1 MKINI
6 SGHHVEVTEA
16 IADVIHSK
24 FAKVASH
31 FPNLMSLDIILKVE
45 KNIQKI
51 EVTTQYENVKV
62 SVSAVDDDLYKAI
75 GSSVKKLEAALAH
88 RKGVIN
94 SNLYNKYQV
103 PEQELVAHPN

>member
-24 FAKVASH
+24 YAKVGNH
-31 FPNLMSLDIILKVE
+31 FPSLMSLDIILKVE

-51 EVTTQYENVKV
+51 EVTTLYENVKV
-62 SVSAVDDDLYKAI
+62 SITAVADDMYKAI
-75 GSSVKKLEAALAH
+75 GNSVKKLESALAH

-94 SNLYNKYQV
+94 ANLHDKFEVQ
-103 PEQELVAHPN
+103 EQELVAQTH

>member
-16 IADVIHSK
+16 IAEVIHSK
-24 FAKVASH
+24 YAKVANH

-51 EVTTQYENVKV
+51 EVTTQYENAKV
-62 SVSAVDDDLYKAI
+62 SVTAAADDLYKAI
-75 GSSVKKLEAALAH
+75 GNSVKKMESALAH

-94 SNLYNKYQV
+94 ANLHNKYQV
-103 PEQELVAHPN
+103 PEQELVANPN

>member
-24 FAKVASH
+24 YAKVANH
-31 FPNLMSLDIILKVE
+31 FPDLMSLDIILKVE

-51 EVTTQYENVKV
+51 EVTTLYENVKV
-62 SVSAVDDDLYKAI
+62 SVSAVADDLYKAI
-75 GSSVKKLEAALAH
+75 GDSVKKLESALKH
-88 RKGVIN
+88 RKGIIKA
-94 SNLYNKYQV
+94 NLYDKYQV
-103 PEQELVAHPN
+103 PEQELVAPTT